1 MIQEVEG
8 KTHDVGRRKFRVT
21 HAIILLQQYAHLHQ
35 IVTESTNVELHQR
48 GFAAQAQFQDIGTQ
62 PVKIWH

>member
-21 HAIILLQQYAHLHQ
+21 HAIIRLQQYAHLHQ

-48 GFAAQAQFQDIGTQ
+48 GFAAQAQF
-62 PVKIWH
+62 